1 MSLCKVYLYINKYK
15 IYVVQVVAKALVRL
29 LRSHYEVQAIV
40 LNSIASMTVQVCVC
54 VVCVCLST
62 GVCLHAIAPTNLHD
76 RSIVCL

>member
-1 MSLCKVYLYINKYK
+1 MSLCKVYLFINKYK

-54 VVCVCLST
+54 V
-62 GVCLHAIAPTNLHD
+62 
-76 RSIVCL
+76 